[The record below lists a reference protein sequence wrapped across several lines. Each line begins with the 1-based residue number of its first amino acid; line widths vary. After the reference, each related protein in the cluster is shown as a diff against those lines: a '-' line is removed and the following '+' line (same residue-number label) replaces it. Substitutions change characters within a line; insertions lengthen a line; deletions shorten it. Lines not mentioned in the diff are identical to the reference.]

1 MEKRVADKPD
11 TPMEENPWVAFARYA
26 GVGLE
31 VAAAI
36 VISIYVG
43 NRIDTWLG
51 KSPLFLIICLVIG
64 FAVAI
69 NVLIKY
75 SRLAGQDM
83 KGGDEDETGR

>member
-1 MEKRVADKPD
+1 MEKRVASKPD
-11 TPMEENPWVAFARYA
+11 DPREENQWVAFARYA

-31 VAAAI
+31 VAAAV

-43 NRIDTWLG
+43 YRIDAWLG
-51 KSPLFLIICLVIG
+51 RSPVFLIICLVIG

-75 SRLAGQDM
+75 SRLAAQDM
-83 KGGDEDETGR
+83 KGGEKDETER